1 MQILPIIDKLLGI
14 TDKILERMS
23 PEEQEKALK
32 LSLSRKRRKSVQYAR
47 EMANALDIDF
57 IKENFEGDDQE
68 EAHFRNMVDK
78 YEDNKRKF
86 LRVSKHL
93 S

>member
-1 MQILPIIDKLLGI
+1 MQIIPLLDKILGI

-23 PEEQEKALK
+23 PEQQEKALK

-47 EMANALDIDF
+47 EMANALDLDF
-57 IKENFEGDDQE
+57 ITENFEGDDE
-68 EAHFRNMVDK
+68 EWKHFREMVDD
-78 YEDNKRKF
+78 YEDAKKKF